1 MASANASKPLRLA
14 TMPLYGILVT
24 EKSSLLGRRRLA
36 KTHYAKFLAHHV
48 IESRLPVELVEQII
62 EDMIELDNTEM
73 LQLWKALTSR
83 KSPRETVFKLP
94 TVGGT
99 EAEKAALEELKVL
112 NHSTLCGRVVVGE
125 SDGRSMNYVHISAST
140 DRPSLTQLY
149 PGATPS
155 TGPALHF
162 EDGHLQVHCHPGTAT
177 AISREHVQIRQS
189 AKKRQVARL
198 VEVDGIE
205 DAIRNWDQE
214 AVERYVKVLGL
225 KVVFMNGEAE
235 GQMLRPRLRLLQ
247 SVEWT

>member
-1 MASANASKPLRLA
+1 
-14 TMPLYGILVT
+14 
-24 EKSSLLGRRRLA
+24 
-36 KTHYAKFLAHHV
+36 
-48 IESRLPVELVEQII
+48 
-62 EDMIELDNTEM
+62 
-73 LQLWKALTSR
+73 
-83 KSPRETVFKLP
+83 
-94 TVGGT
+94 
-99 EAEKAALEELKVL
+99 
-112 NHSTLCGRVVVGE
+112 
-125 SDGRSMNYVHISAST
+125 
-140 DRPSLTQLY
+140 
-149 PGATPS
+149 
-155 TGPALHF
+155 
-162 EDGHLQVHCHPGTAT
+162 LQVHCHPGTAT